1 MPLGQV
7 KALFF
12 DVFGTVVDWR
22 SSIIAELEEFGR
34 KKGFEADWTGF
45 ADDWREL
52 YEPSMDGVRKGDRE
66 WRNLD
71 TLHRESLITLLSR
84 PNITGLLEE
93 EIDNLNKAWHRLDPW
108 PDSVEGLERLKKKFI
123 LNTMSNGNI
132 SLLVDMARRA
142 NLPWDVVLGVEPV
155 HAYKPLPQSYLGN
168 ANLLSLEPQQIIMV
182 AAHNYDLAAARTLG
196 FRTAFICRP
205 TEYGPNQAKD
215 LNAESDWDII
225 TDSMTGVADA
235 LGCD

>member
-1 MPLGQV
+1 MPLGQI

-22 SSIIAELEEFGR
+22 SSIIAELEEFGQ
-34 KKGFEADWTGF
+34 KKGFEADWTQF

-52 YEPSMDGVRKGDRE
+52 YEPSMDGIRKGDRE

-71 TLHRESLITLLSR
+71 TLHRESLITLISR
-84 PNITGLLEE
+84 HNITGLHEE
-93 EIDNLNKAWHRLDPW
+93 EIDHLNKAWHRLDPW
-108 PDSVEGLERLKKKFI
+108 PDSVEGLDRLKKKFI
-123 LNTMSNGNI
+123 LNTMSNGNV

-142 NLPWDVVLGVEPV
+142 NLPWDLVLGVEPV
-155 HAYKPLPQSYLGN
+155 RAYKPLPRSYLGN
-168 ANLLSLEPQQIIMV
+168 ADLLSLEPQQIMLV

-196 FRTAFICRP
+196 FHTAFIRRP
-205 TEYGPNQAKD
+205 TEYGPRQAKD
-215 LNAESDWDII
+215 LKAESDWDII

-235 LGCD
+235 LGC

>member
-22 SSIIAELEEFGR
+22 TCVIAELEEFGR
-34 KKGFEADWTGF
+34 NKGFEADWIKF
-45 ADDWREL
+45 ADDWRNL
-52 YEPSMDGVRKGDRE
+52 YQPSMDGIRKGDRE

-71 TLHRESLITLLSR
+71 TLHRESLITLISR
-84 PNITGLLEE
+84 YNITGLHEE
-93 EIDNLNKAWHRLDPW
+93 EIDHLNKAWHRLDPW

-123 LNTMSNGNI
+123 LNTMSNGNV

-155 HAYKPLPQSYLGN
+155 RAYKPLPRSYLGN
-168 ANLLSLEPQQIIMV
+168 AELLSLEPQQIIMV
-182 AAHNYDLAAARTLG
+182 AAHNDDLAAARTLG

-205 TEYGPNQAKD
+205 TEYGPQQSND

-225 TDSMTGVADA
+225 TNSMTDVADA
-235 LGCD
+235 VGC